1 MYQSSVLQQ
10 YSLFKYIQWNGLETQ
25 RCTLISATFF
35 FYFKQ
40 FNSILW
46 RIVEF
51 KELVSTGDGDYR
63 MVYAINGQI
72 PGPEIVVTE
81 GDVVSM

>member
-1 MYQSSVLQQ
+1 MKWFGNTTMY
-10 YSLFKYIQWNGLETQ
+10 FNKCYI
-25 RCTLISATFF
+25 FF
-35 FYFKQ
+35 NFKQ